1 MHNVYAP
8 QNRRKIEKSTLT
20 KVFPASPPAAPAKG
34 PREPKENNT

>member
-20 KVFPASPPAAPAKG
+20 KVFPGSSPAAPEKG
-34 PREPKENNT
+34 RRELKESNT